1 MKHIHSLKDIII
13 YEDEHFVFINKP
25 AHFSSLDDRHDDNLS
40 IIKLAKKYDENLRLC
55 HRLDKET
62 SGILLLA
69 KSDEAYRE
77 MAIKFERREVDKTYH
92 AVVAGQIQVENQ
104 AIILPL
110 SQTRKGL
117 AFVDKKDGKPST
129 TIISTEKLYKHFTL
143 LACKPVTG
151 RLHQIRIH
159 LASQNFPIVAD
170 ESYGG
175 QNVFLSQFK
184 AKFKEGKWQN
194 EEPIIKRVVLHAYQ
208 LSFTA
213 FDKEYLQTAEYPKD
227 FAVLIKQLDKFDS

>member
-159 LASQNFPIVAD
+159 LASQNLPIVAD

-184 AKFKEGKWQN
+184 PKFKEGKWQN

>member
-25 AHFSSLDDRHDDNLS
+25 AHFSSLDDRHDDHLS

-69 KSDEAYRE
+69 KTDEAYRE

-129 TIISTEKLYKHFTL
+129 TIITTEKLYKHFTL

-184 AKFKEGKWQN
+184 PKFKEGKWQN

-213 FDKEYLQTAEYPKD
+213 FDKQYLQKAEYPKD

>member
-1 MKHIHSLKDIII
+1 MKHIHSLKEIII
-13 YEDEHFVFINKP
+13 FEDEHFLFINKP
-25 AHFSSLDDRHDDNLS
+25 AFYSSLDDRHDDNLS
-40 IIKLAKKYDENLRLC
+40 IIKLAKKHNEDLRLC

-62 SGILLLA
+62 SGILLMA

-77 MAIKFERREVDKTYH
+77 MAIKFEKREVNKTYH
-92 AVVAGQIQVENQ
+92 AIVAGQLMVQNQ
-104 AIILPL
+104 EINLPL

-129 TIISTEKLYKHFTL
+129 TIVSTLKLYKHFTL

-175 QNVFLSQFK
+175 KNVFLSQFK
-184 AKFKEGKWQN
+184 PRFKEGKWEN
-194 EEPIIKRVVLHAYQ
+194 EEPIIKRVVLHAKQ

-213 FDKEYLQTAEYPKD
+213 FDKPYDITADYHKD
-227 FAVLIKQLDKFDS
+227 YAVLIKQLEKYDN

>member
-1 MKHIHSLKDIII
+1 MKHLHSLKEIII

-25 AHFSSLDDRHDDNLS
+25 AFYSSLDDRHDDNLS
-40 IIKLAKKYDENLRLC
+40 IIKLAKKYNEELRLC

-62 SGILLLA
+62 SGILLIA

-77 MAIKFERREVDKTYH
+77 MAIKFEKREVEKTYH
-92 AVVAGQIQVENQ
+92 AIVTGQLMVKDQE
-104 AIILPL
+104 IILPL
-110 SQTRKGL
+110 SQTKKGL
-117 AFVDKKDGKPST
+117 AFVDKKEGKPSK
-129 TIISTEKLYKHFTL
+129 TIISTLKLYKHFTL

-159 LASQNFPIVAD
+159 LASQNFPIVSD

-175 QNVFLSQFK
+175 KKVFLSQFK
-184 AKFKEGKWQN
+184 PKFKEGKWEN
-194 EEPIIKRVVLHAYQ
+194 EEPIIKRVVLHAHE

-213 FDKEYLQTAEYPKD
+213 FNKPYLITAEYHKD
-227 FAVLIKQLDKFDS
+227 FTVFVKHLEKYDN

>member
-13 YEDEHFVFINKP
+13 YEDDYFVFINKP

-40 IIKLAKKYDENLRLC
+40 IIKLAKKYNENLRLC

-77 MAIKFERREVDKTYH
+77 MAIKFEKREVDKTYH
-92 AVVAGQIQVENQ
+92 AVVAGQIQVEDQ
-104 AIILPL
+104 SIILPL

-184 AKFKEGKWQN
+184 PKFKEGKWQN
-194 EEPIIKRVVLHAYQ
+194 EEPIIKRVVLHAYR

-213 FDKEYLQTAEYPKD
+213 FEKDYLQTADYPKD

>member
-13 YEDEHFVFINKP
+13 YEDDHFVFINKP
-25 AHFSSLDDRHDDNLS
+25 AHFSSLDDSHDDNLS
-40 IIKLAKKYDENLRLC
+40 IIKLAKKYNENLRLC

-77 MAIKFERREVDKTYH
+77 MAIKFEKREVDKTYH
-92 AVVAGQIQVENQ
+92 AVVAGQIQVANQ
-104 AIILPL
+104 SIILPL

-184 AKFKEGKWQN
+184 PKFKEGKWQN

-208 LSFTA
+208 LSFNA
-213 FDKEYLQTAEYPKD
+213 FDKDYLQTAEYPKD

>member
-1 MKHIHSLKDIII
+1 MKHIHSLKEIII
-13 YEDEHFVFINKP
+13 FEDEYFIFINKP
-25 AHFSSLDDRHDDNLS
+25 AFYSSLDDRHDDNLS
-40 IIKLAKKYDENLRLC
+40 IIKLAKKYNEELRLC

-77 MAIKFERREVDKTYH
+77 MAIKFEKREVDKTYH
-92 AVVAGQIQVENQ
+92 AIVAGQLMVQNKVVD
-104 AIILPL
+104 LPL
-110 SQTRKGL
+110 GQTKKGL
-117 AFVDKKDGKPST
+117 AFVDKKEGKPSITSIT
-129 TIISTEKLYKHFTL
+129 TIKLYKHFTL

-159 LASQNFPIVAD
+159 LASQNYPIVAD
-170 ESYGG
+170 MSYGG
-175 QNVFLSQFK
+175 KNVFLSQFK
-184 AKFKEGKWQN
+184 PKFKEGKWEN

-213 FDKEYLQTAEYPKD
+213 FEKPYLITADYHKD
-227 FAVLIKQLDKFDS
+227 YAVFIKQLEKYDN